1 MLKKG
6 IYILAGILVIVLGYL
21 NYFKEEK
28 AIEVKTDNKVETSNV
43 NYESEGYRIEAG
55 TQIDDLDTKET
66 SFKLAKAFFED
77 MSLKGDNVFI
87 DSLKNLVLNG
97 NIEGV
102 SVNGWK
108 FNAENAKYNSDLSKI
123 RSDTGVTASNDEK
136 NIKVSG
142 KTFETDMKMSYV
154 NLDGDILMES
164 EKIKVSADKIRY
176 SDDTKIADI
185 IGNIR
190 VKGENLSEDTPGSL
204 AGSFK
209 NARYNLESKVLEAWD
224 PFVID
229 YNGIKLYGDKL
240 IYYEETG
247 NFLVSENVHAEKDG
261 FTLYMDSIE
270 HKSAENTVIFH
281 GEIHGGDNIY
291 SIKGKNGY
299 YDTLKKQVELKGD
312 VVVSSKDG
320 KELKADRGTYE
331 TETKVLYA
339 YGDTKDVVYKSPEGN
354 VTSKE
359 IVYKSETEELY
370 LNKKY
375 TFSNKEYTS
384 KGEKFY
390 YNNLTGAGKSQ
401 KGDIKSKEFY
411 GKGNFLE
418 FNTQEKYYEAVGDAY
433 FENSD
438 YSVESSKLTYDQN
451 SGQVTVPGEYTA
463 KGKSKNEIF
472 KGLEATYNTE
482 TGDFVSPGKFSGE
495 NADYNFEGVD
505 LTYNKISGIGKID
518 RDIIITGKN
527 NGTKIT
533 GDRGNFKNGEF
544 ADIIGNIL
552 VESKDIT
559 ATGNKAT
566 YKQKENKVYIPGN
579 IKLKGK
585 TSDFDGIMRD
595 GVFDTEKSVYTGKA
609 FDGKSDTA
617 TASGDF
623 IKYYTEKD
631 SFELTGNVIL
641 KDPETEIRGSQAEY
655 FIDSNE
661 MQAKEPFKVFYD
673 NLVINS
679 AKGKFNMNTK
689 SLDGNKVVI
698 TSDNDE
704 KLQGDHV
711 FGSFAD
717 KKVDFVGN
725 VKASMYQIDNNT
737 GKKEP
742 VNFEGNSARVY
753 FVEDDGYKATR
764 SEIKNN
770 GVFRYSGMTLYSDYL
785 ELDFLRNLAL
795 GREKSRLVMENGTE
809 VSSDIV
815 DVNLTTEV
823 ANLINNV
830 EITNFSQE
838 SGYTKATADKG
849 IIRNKEKI
857 AELEGNV
864 KAESATATIEADKG
878 IYNMNTNKFKA
889 IGNVF
894 INYKTN

>member
-28 AIEVKTDNKVETSNV
+28 AIEVKSDNKIETSDV

-77 MSLKGDNVFI
+77 MSLKGDSVFI
-87 DSLKNLVLNG
+87 DSLKNLILNG

-108 FNAENAKYNSDLSKI
+108 FNAENANYDSDLAIIS
-123 RSDTGVTASNDEK
+123 SETGVTASNDEK

-142 KTFETDMKMSYV
+142 RKFETDIKMSYV

-164 EKIKVSADKIRY
+164 EKIKVSADKVRY

-185 IGNIR
+185 TGDIR
-190 VKGENLSEDTPGSL
+190 VRGENLSEDNPGSL
-204 AGSFK
+204 EGIFE
-209 NARYNLESKVLEAWD
+209 NARYNLDSKILEAWN

-229 YNGIKLYGDKL
+229 YNGVKLYGEKL
-240 IYYEETG
+240 VYYEETG
-247 NFLVSENVHAEKDG
+247 DFLVSENVRAEKDG

-270 HKSAENTVIFH
+270 HKSADNLVVFH
-281 GEIHGGDNIY
+281 GEIHGGDEIY
-291 SIKGKNGY
+291 SVKGKNGY
-299 YDTLKKQVELKGD
+299 YDTLKKQAELKGD

-320 KELKADRGTYE
+320 KELKADRGVYE

-339 YGDTKDVVYKSPEGN
+339 YGATKDVVYKSPEGK
-354 VTSKE
+354 VTSRE
-359 IVYKSETEELY
+359 IVYKSETEELF

-375 TFSNKEYTS
+375 TFSNQEYTS

-390 YNNLTGAGKSQ
+390 YNNLTGAGKAE

-411 GKGNFLE
+411 GKGNLLE

-433 FENSD
+433 FENAD
-438 YSVESSKLTYDQN
+438 YSVESSKLTYDQS
-451 SGQVTVPGEYTA
+451 SGQVTVPGKYTA
-463 KGKSKNEIF
+463 RGKNKNEIF
-472 KGLEATYNTE
+472 KGLEASYNTQS
-482 TGDFVSPGKFSGE
+482 GDFVSPGKFFGE

-518 RDIIITGKN
+518 RDIVITGKTN
-527 NGTKIT
+527 NTKIT

-544 ADIIGNIL
+544 ADIIGNII

-566 YKQKENKVYIPGN
+566 YKQQEDKVYIPGE

-585 TSDFDGIMRD
+585 KSDFDGIMRD

-609 FDGKSDTA
+609 FKGKSDTA
-617 TASGDF
+617 TASGDT

-631 SFELTGNVIL
+631 SFELIGNVIL
-641 KDPETEIRGSQAEY
+641 KDPETEVRGSQAEY

-661 MQAKEPFKVFYD
+661 VSAKEPFKIFYD

-679 AKGKFNMNTK
+679 ARGKFNMDSK

-698 TSDNDE
+698 TSDKGE

-725 VKASMYQIDNNT
+725 VKASMYQTDKKT

-753 FVEDDGYKATR
+753 FIEDNGYKANR
-764 SEIKNN
+764 SEIKDN
-770 GVFRYSGMTLYSDYL
+770 GVFRYSGMTLHSDYL
-785 ELDFLRNLAL
+785 ELDLVRNLAL
-795 GREKSRLVMENGTE
+795 GREGSRLIMENGTE
-809 VSSDIV
+809 VTSDIV

-838 SGYTKATADKG
+838 SGYTKATADRG
-849 IIRNKEKI
+849 IIKNKEKI
-857 AELEGNV
+857 AELEGRV
-864 KAESATATIEADKG
+864 KAESATATIEADRG